1 MNNLMLREVNLVNRI
16 LKNDR
21 EAVIND
27 KSNITVCKKR
37 KRQELAIKNKN
48 YLDNQKR
55 YSNSVKIILIQTRN
69 LN

>member
-1 MNNLMLREVNLVNRI
+1 MNNLMLRAVNLVNRI

-27 KSNITVCKKR
+27 KINITVCKKR